1 MSFSWSHDLK
11 QHRLD
16 PNTLSS
22 LQRDI
27 DELVGLVTAGWLF
40 ESQPQSFFQA
50 KVEPLLLELFNY
62 LHKVYEDLEA
72 VPITTAQLSLELQA
86 LSPVI
91 HSDIDAALRNDPATI
106 DPIEVVF
113 AYPGFKAVAY
123 HRIAACFYKHNF
135 ALIPRLIGERAH
147 ALTGIDIHPG
157 AQIGSHFFIDHGSGV
172 VIGETAIIGDNV
184 TLYQGV
190 TLGAIRF
197 QRDPSG
203 IVIKGQPRHPII
215 QDGVT
220 IYAGATILGRITVG
234 ANAVIGGNVWLTE
247 SVPAESRLTQ
257 QRYLSTKFI
266 DGDGI

>member
-16 PNTLSS
+16 HNTLLSF
-22 LQRDI
+22 QTEI
-27 DELVGLVTAGWLF
+27 DELVRRVTTGWLF
-40 ESQPQSFFQA
+40 ESNPSQYFQTT
-50 KVEPLLLELFNY
+50 VEPLLLELFNY

-72 VPITTAQLSLELQA
+72 IPVTTAQLSLELLNLA
-86 LSPVI
+86 AIV
-91 HSDIDAALRNDPATI
+91 HTDIDAAITNDPATV

-113 AYPGFKAVAY
+113 AYPGFKAISY
-123 HRIAACFYKHNF
+123 HRIAECFYRHNF

-157 AQIGSHFFIDHGSGV
+157 ARIGSHFFIDHGTGV
-172 VIGETAIIGDNV
+172 VIGETAVIGDHV

-197 QRDPSG
+197 HRDPSG
-203 IVIKGQPRHPII
+203 VVIKGQARHPII
-215 QDGVT
+215 ENGVT
-220 IYAGATILGRITVG
+220 IYAGATILGRIQVG
-234 ANAVIGGNVWLTE
+234 ARSVIGGNVWLTE

-257 QRYLSTKFI
+257 QRYLSTRFI

>member
-11 QHRLD
+11 LHKLD
-16 PNTLSS
+16 HNTLTCF
-22 LQRDI
+22 QRDI
-27 DELVGLVTAGWLF
+27 DELVRRVTAGWLF
-40 ESQPQSFFQA
+40 ESNPSQFFQS

-72 VPITTAQLSLELQA
+72 IPVTTVQLSLELQSLA
-86 LSPVI
+86 EIV
-91 HSDIDAALRNDPATI
+91 HTDIDAVINNDPATI

-113 AYPGFKAVAY
+113 AYPGFKAISY
-123 HRIAACFYKHNF
+123 HRIAECFYRHNF

-147 ALTGIDIHPG
+147 TLTGIDIHPG
-157 AQIGSHFFIDHGSGV
+157 ARIGSHFFIDHGTGV
-172 VIGETAIIGDNV
+172 VIGETSIIGNHV
-184 TLYQGV
+184 TLFQGV

-197 QRDPSG
+197 QRDASG
-203 IVIKGQPRHPII
+203 VVLKGQARHPII
-215 QDGVT
+215 EDAVT

-234 ANAVIGGNVWLTE
+234 TRSVIGGNVWLTE

-257 QRYLSTKFI
+257 QRYLSNRFI